1 MFFSYIFKNQIS
13 EQMIL
18 SAKTK
23 IVVLHMKELIYT
35 GIFIL
40 LSIVL
45 ILLLISMFT
54 PEKSEKQQPPKTTQE
69 AQLSAPLISDI
80 PARFK
85 IQIPLLRTAE
95 ADMRSNM
102 ADRRILP

>member
-1 MFFSYIFKNQIS
+1 M
-13 EQMIL
+13 

-40 LSIVL
+40 LGIVL

-54 PEKSEKQQPPKTTQE
+54 PEKSNTAPKPEPKQETQI
-69 AQLSAPLISDI
+69 SASPDI
-80 PARFK
+80 LFH
-85 IQIPLLRTAE
+85 
-95 ADMRSNM
+95 
-102 ADRRILP
+102 